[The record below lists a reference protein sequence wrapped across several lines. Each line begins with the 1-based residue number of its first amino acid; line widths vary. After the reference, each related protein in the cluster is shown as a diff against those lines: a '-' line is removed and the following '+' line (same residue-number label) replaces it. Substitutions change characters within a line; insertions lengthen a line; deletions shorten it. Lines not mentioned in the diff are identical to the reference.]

1 MNRIY
6 SIAIVGCIS
15 ALMVGCGAKHEQAQE
30 AERVENVKVSTLRMS
45 KIARNIELSA
55 TLEGY
60 ESMNIAPSVTGKIEH
75 ICVEV
80 GTRVNNGDML
90 VRMDQTQLNT
100 AKLTYANLGVEYER
114 IKSLR
119 ETETVSQQAYD
130 QIKLSYD
137 QAKENLD
144 FLTEN
149 TFVKARLKGVIAAK
163 NYEDGELYAGNP
175 ILVLTQIAQL
185 KALIS
190 IPESYFPQ
198 VKKGMRLGI
207 TSDIYPGQTFP
218 ATIEVV
224 YPTIDERT
232 HSFQVKL
239 VIPNAKEMLR
249 PGMYVR
255 TTLELGEVN
264 AIMAPYQAVLKLT
277 GSNERYVFINDN
289 GIARRKSVKLGQRFD
304 EMIEIISNGIKEGD
318 QIVVVGQAR
327 LIDGV
332 KLNVVK

>member
-6 SIAIVGCIS
+6 SIAIVGCVS
-15 ALMVGCGAKHEQAQE
+15 ALMLGCGAKHEQVQE
-30 AERVENVKVSTLRMS
+30 AERVENVKVTTLQMS
-45 KIARNIELSA
+45 KIARNIELST

-75 ICVEV
+75 IYVEV
-80 GTRVNNGDML
+80 GTRVKSGDML

-119 ETETVSQQAYD
+119 ETETVSQQSFD
-130 QIKLSYD
+130 QIKLSHD

-149 TFVKARLKGVIAAK
+149 TFVKARLNGVIAAK
-163 NYEDGELYAGNP
+163 SYEDGERYSGNP
-175 ILVLTQIAQL
+175 ILVLTQISKL

-190 IPESYFPQ
+190 VPESYFPQ
-198 VKKGMRLGI
+198 VKQGMRLSL

-224 YPTIDERT
+224 YPTIDEKT
-232 HSFQVKL
+232 HSFQAKL
-239 VIPNAKEMLR
+239 VIPNAREMLR

-255 TTLELGEVN
+255 TTLELGEVH